1 MRHMPAATPVRMTA
15 EEFLARPE
23 PERGREELLDGE
35 LVTTMHAPLPIHQF
49 VVGEL
54 HAELRTWCR
63 AAPDRGFPTLNI
75 DLGLDR
81 FNIPQADVQWYAAGR
96 EFADPSTRPQPLGD
110 IVVEVRSP
118 STWSR
123 DVGVKRTLYERHGAQ
138 ELWLVD
144 PPARSVL
151 VFGRSAKDMPTF
163 DQTVEI
169 GDGGTL
175 TSPLLPG
182 FALPVADLFR

>member
-1 MRHMPAATPVRMTA
+1 MV
-15 EEFLARPE
+15 
-23 PERGREELLDGE
+23 RGRPR
-35 LVTTMHAPLPIHQF
+35 V
-49 VVGEL
+49 
-54 HAELRTWCR
+54 RR
-63 AAPDRGFPTLNI
+63 SI
-75 DLGLDR
+75 D
-81 FNIPQADVQWYAAGR
+81 PPPA
-96 EFADPSTRPQPLGD
+96 SGD

-123 DVGVKRTLYERHGAQ
+123 DVGVKRALYERHGAQ

-151 VFGRSAKDMPTF
+151 VFGRSTKDMPTF

-169 GDGGTL
+169 EDGGTL